1 MVVFEKCDAKK
12 LAPGLKCK
20 SEAEIAQWMAFKYM
34 VVLEN
39 EAKFIQFKFGQDR
52 VTRNSGTRWFPLSY
66 D

>member
-20 SEAEIAQWMAFKYM
+20 SEAEIAQWMEFKYI

-39 EAKFIQFKFGQDR
+39 EAKFI
-52 VTRNSGTRWFPLSY
+52 
-66 D
+66 